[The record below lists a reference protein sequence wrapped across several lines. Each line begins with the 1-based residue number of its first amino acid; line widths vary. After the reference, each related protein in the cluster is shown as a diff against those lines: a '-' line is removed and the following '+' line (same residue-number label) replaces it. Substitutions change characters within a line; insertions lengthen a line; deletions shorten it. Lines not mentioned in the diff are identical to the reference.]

1 MTKRTYFSTQ
11 FCLNKENIKM
21 TWKLIGMII
30 TRKKKSYI
38 IIPKLL
44 ANNRGYIDK
53 QSICE
58 QLNTYFINVGPAL
71 SAQLPIHRNLDQS
84 KYIRGTFSNS
94 FFFSPIH
101 EYEVGDLIVI

>member
-1 MTKRTYFSTQ
+1 MAKRRYFSTQ

-30 TRKKKSYI
+30 NRKKKSYI

-44 ANNRGYIDK
+44 DNNWGYIDK

-58 QLNTYFINVGPAL
+58 QLNT
-71 SAQLPIHRNLDQS
+71 
-84 KYIRGTFSNS
+84 
-94 FFFSPIH
+94 
-101 EYEVGDLIVI
+101 